1 MNPNATTQS
10 SSTTT
15 DLFATHE
22 YRITHLLC
30 KVLRF
35 MFLAIPAVW
44 LSTLIGLYDIELS
57 FFAIAMPVGFFLA
70 FFPTL
75 LQRLK
80 VSEKIIKY
88 VAVIAAALVVGMLA
102 SNIGMQIN
110 ISFVVVMLICVLYFD
125 KNFQIK
131 ASVLGLIVMA
141 VSVWIRGAGAEL
153 GEYTLGEWYI
163 GQMIGYTL
171 EYILC
176 AFVFVVVASTAKGL
190 LNNTSEIME
199 NNSALSSRLLGDV
212 SQLTQEVNTNGDL
225 DYRIDD
231 AKYDGEYRKVVTAL
245 NDFTGS
251 FVNDIESVLS
261 ALENVNKG
269 DFNFDMKKLPGKK
282 IILNNTLD
290 ELMTNLK
297 NVSAE
302 VTGMIDASANKGDL
316 SYKINA
322 HKYYGGWH
330 EIMIGLNNIAE
341 AVNAPLT
348 EIHDVVQS
356 LSKGGFD
363 KKVTGTYS
371 GDFLLISNAINSTVD
386 EISGYLSE
394 MRNVLSGIAAGDL
407 TKTIDHTLAAKFTER
422 SFVEITNAINNIT
435 ASLHKT
441 MSEISTAARYVL
453 EGANKITTSAT
464 ELADGSS
471 SQAVSLEELNT
482 AVETVNMQTKEFA
495 NNAKLAGALSEKSTM
510 GAKDGNESMNQMVES
525 MQEIKESSKNISQ
538 IIKVIQ
544 DIAFQTNLLA
554 LNAAVEAARAG
565 EHGKGFAVVAEEVR
579 NLASRS
585 QSAAVETTTLINN
598 SIGRVESGSGV
609 AQDTSKSL
617 DIILSGTNEVL
628 DIINKISKDATSQ
641 AEMVSEISS
650 ILLQTAQKVQD
661 NSKFAHESA
670 ATAEELNSQAEMLQG
685 LVDFFKL

>member
-1 MNPNATTQS
+1 
-10 SSTTT
+10 
-15 DLFATHE
+15 
-22 YRITHLLC
+22 
-30 KVLRF
+30 

-57 FFAIAMPVGFFLA
+57 FFAIAIPAGFFLA

-316 SYKINA
+316 SYKIDA

-435 ASLHKT
+435 VSLHKT
-441 MSEISTAARYVL
+441 MSEISAAARYVL

-628 DIINKISKDATSQ
+628 DIINKISKDAASQ